1 MTREEQREIR
11 EIKKRIPAEIRK
23 QRKKLDFQYAHGFL
37 YRFEKDFLYS
47 AIIDSNQTG
56 ILQTAIF
63 IKPWI
68 LNEIYWKIQHMNME
82 EMLSQPKSFH
92 VRGAFTI
99 NDIFFQTNSMPY
111 NKDEFSD
118 SIYNTLL
125 QFDESIKNHKKRLIH
140 IQSIT
145 QEIEGYKISALT
157 RAVAL
162 MYLDKYEDA
171 LQVLLSTDNKKDTYT
186 HIQLSRDKGISAKEY
201 AIKFCREKLQK
212 ISDPD

>member
-68 LNEIYWKIQHMNME
+68 L
-82 EMLSQPKSFH
+82 
-92 VRGAFTI
+92 
-99 NDIFFQTNSMPY
+99 
-111 NKDEFSD
+111 
-118 SIYNTLL
+118 
-125 QFDESIKNHKKRLIH
+125 
-140 IQSIT
+140 
-145 QEIEGYKISALT
+145 
-157 RAVAL
+157 
-162 MYLDKYEDA
+162 
-171 LQVLLSTDNKKDTYT
+171 
-186 HIQLSRDKGISAKEY
+186 
-201 AIKFCREKLQK
+201 
-212 ISDPD
+212 